1 MNSFQSILDT
11 VSGAFSKKSES
22 VVGIDVGSAFLKV
35 VQLKKRGGKAVLETY
50 GELALGPY
58 ADAAVG
64 QATSLS
70 PDKIA
75 EALKDI
81 FREANVTGKKF
92 ALSIPFGSSLLS
104 VIHMPEMNGTELAR
118 MVPIEARKYIPVP
131 ISEVVMDWWVV
142 PSFSE
147 PSSGDM
153 GETLDSK
160 KHKKIEVLVVAIHNE
175 VIQKYKAI
183 AEKSSFENPI
193 YELEMFSMAR
203 SAFAGGKGPFMI
215 MDMGAGST
223 KIAIVEYGI
232 IRAQHIIGRGG
243 QDITQAIAQSL
254 GVNIDRAEDLK
265 RKTGLAGES
274 GEAKSVADTSLLTLE
289 HIFSEANRVLLNYE
303 RTHAKVIKTVVLAGG
318 GAILKGFYGLAKI
331 RMETEVTYADPFAKV
346 EAPAFLVPVLRDAGP
361 EFAVA
366 IGLALRALEDIS

>member
-1 MNSFQSILDT
+1 MCTERD
-11 VSGAFSKKSES
+11 VSGILTVYPIPIRIFHDEFFSKHFRYRLRRIFKKSES

-153 GETLDSK
+153 GETPRQ
-160 KHKKIEVLVVAIHNE
+160 
-175 VIQKYKAI
+175 QKA
-183 AEKSSFENPI
+183 
-193 YELEMFSMAR
+193 
-203 SAFAGGKGPFMI
+203 
-215 MDMGAGST
+215 
-223 KIAIVEYGI
+223 
-232 IRAQHIIGRGG
+232 
-243 QDITQAIAQSL
+243 
-254 GVNIDRAEDLK
+254 
-265 RKTGLAGES
+265 
-274 GEAKSVADTSLLTLE
+274 
-289 HIFSEANRVLLNYE
+289 
-303 RTHAKVIKTVVLAGG
+303 
-318 GAILKGFYGLAKI
+318 
-331 RMETEVTYADPFAKV
+331 
-346 EAPAFLVPVLRDAGP
+346 
-361 EFAVA
+361 
-366 IGLALRALEDIS
+366 